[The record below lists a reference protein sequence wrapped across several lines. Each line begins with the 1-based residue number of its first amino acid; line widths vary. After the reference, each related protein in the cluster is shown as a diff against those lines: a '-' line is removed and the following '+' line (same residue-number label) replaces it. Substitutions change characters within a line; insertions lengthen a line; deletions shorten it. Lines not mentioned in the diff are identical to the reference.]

1 MRERLRADPFGV
13 LAAASVT
20 LLCVL
25 VAGAGAVAVIA
36 RSVNTWRS
44 LFLMEQAMAFLLP
57 AVKVLMVVGL
67 VASMGLVLRI
77 RSPFA

>member
-1 MRERLRADPFGV
+1 MRERLRVNPFGV
-13 LAAASVT
+13 VAAVSVT

-36 RSVNTWRS
+36 QSVNTWRS

-57 AVKVLMVVGL
+57 AVKVLLVVGL
-67 VASMGLVLRI
+67 VASVGLVLRI
-77 RSPFA
+77 Q

>member
-1 MRERLRADPFGV
+1 MRERLRANPFGV

-57 AVKVLMVVGL
+57 AVKVLMAVGL
-67 VASMGLVLRI
+67 IASVGLVLRI
-77 RSPFA
+77 R

>member
-1 MRERLRADPFGV
+1 MRERLRANPFGV

-44 LFLMEQAMAFLLP
+44 LFLMEQAMSFLLP
-57 AVKVLMVVGL
+57 AVKVLMIVGL
-67 VASMGLVLRI
+67 VASVGLVLRI
-77 RSPFA
+77 R

>member
-1 MRERLRADPFGV
+1 MRERLRANPFGV
-13 LAAASVT
+13 VAAASVT

-44 LFLMEQAMAFLLP
+44 LFLMEQTMEFLLP
-57 AVKVLMVVGL
+57 AVKVLMIVGL

-77 RSPFA
+77 R

>member
-1 MRERLRADPFGV
+1 MRERLRANPFGV
-13 LAAASVT
+13 VAAASVT

-44 LFLMEQAMAFLLP
+44 LFLMEQAMALLLP
-57 AVKVLMVVGL
+57 AVQALMVVGL
-67 VASMGLVLRI
+67 VASVGLVLRI
-77 RSPFA
+77 R

>member
-1 MRERLRADPFGV
+1 MRERLRANPFGV
-13 LAAASVT
+13 VAAASVT

-36 RSVNTWRS
+36 RSVNSWRS
-44 LFLMEQAMAFLLP
+44 LFLMEQTMAFLLP
-57 AVKVLMVVGL
+57 TVKVLLVVGI

-77 RSPFA
+77 R

>member
-1 MRERLRADPFGV
+1 MRERLRANPFGV
-13 LAAASVT
+13 VAAASVT

-44 LFLMEQAMAFLLP
+44 LFLMEQAMALLLP

-67 VASMGLVLRI
+67 VASVGLVLRI
-77 RSPFA
+77 R

>member
-1 MRERLRADPFGV
+1 MRERLRANPFGV
-13 LAAASVT
+13 VAAASVT

-25 VAGAGAVAVIA
+25 VAGAGAVAVVA

-67 VASMGLVLRI
+67 VASVGLVLRI
-77 RSPFA
+77 R

>member
-1 MRERLRADPFGV
+1 MRERLHANPFGV
-13 LAAASVT
+13 IAAASAT

-36 RSVNTWRS
+36 RSVNSWRS

-57 AVKVLMVVGL
+57 AVKVLMIVGL
-67 VASMGLVLRI
+67 IASVGLVLRI
-77 RSPFA
+77 R

>member
-1 MRERLRADPFGV
+1 MRKRLRANPFGV
-13 LAAASVT
+13 VAVASVT

-36 RSVNTWRS
+36 RSVHSWRS
-44 LFLMEQAMAFLLP
+44 LFFMEQAMAFLLP

-67 VASMGLVLRI
+67 VASVGLVLRI
-77 RSPFA
+77 R

>member
-1 MRERLRADPFGV
+1 MRERLRANPYGV
-13 LAAASVT
+13 VAAASVT

-57 AVKVLMVVGL
+57 AAKVLMVVGL
-67 VASMGLVLRI
+67 VASVGLVLRI
-77 RSPFA
+77 R

>member
-1 MRERLRADPFGV
+1 MRERLRANPFGV
-13 LAAASVT
+13 VAAASVT

-36 RSVNTWRS
+36 RSVNSWQS
-44 LFLMEQAMAFLLP
+44 LFLMEQTMAVLLP

-67 VASMGLVLRI
+67 LACMGLVLRI
-77 RSPFA
+77 R

>member
-1 MRERLRADPFGV
+1 MRERLRANPFGV
-13 LAAASVT
+13 VAAASVT

-36 RSVNTWRS
+36 QSVNTWRS
-44 LFLMEQAMAFLLP
+44 LFLMEQVMAFLLP
-57 AVKVLMVVGL
+57 GIKVLMIVGL

-77 RSPFA
+77 R

>member
-1 MRERLRADPFGV
+1 MRERLRANPFGV
-13 LAAASVT
+13 VAAASVT

-44 LFLMEQAMAFLLP
+44 LFLMEQAMEFLLP
-57 AVKVLMVVGL
+57 AVKVLMIVGL

-77 RSPFA
+77 R

>member
-1 MRERLRADPFGV
+1 MRERLRANPFGV
-13 LAAASVT
+13 VAAASVT

-25 VAGAGAVAVIA
+25 VAGAGAVAVVA

-44 LFLMEQAMAFLLP
+44 LFLMEQAMGFLLP

-67 VASMGLVLRI
+67 VASVGLVLRI
-77 RSPFA
+77 R